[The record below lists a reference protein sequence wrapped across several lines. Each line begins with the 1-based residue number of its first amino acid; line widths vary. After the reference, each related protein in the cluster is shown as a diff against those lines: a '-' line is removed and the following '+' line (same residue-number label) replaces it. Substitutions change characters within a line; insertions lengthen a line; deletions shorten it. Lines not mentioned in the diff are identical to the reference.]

1 MKQPLVSICIPTYK
15 QITYLKKCIESVLKQ
30 DFEDYELIIT
40 DDSPDDSIKNFL
52 KVNLK
57 NKTYFYKRNNPALG
71 SPENWNSALR
81 LAKGKYIKL
90 MHHDDFFTQANSL
103 RLMVEK
109 LEVDK
114 TQFLFCQT
122 DVWYTKSNTHRIHQP
137 NFNQLK
143 IIKSDPA
150 FLFFK
155 NMIGAPSATI
165 FLNLN
170 QQFDKQLKWLVDVDF
185 YIRYLNAG
193 SFSYFSEP
201 LICTSHDIE
210 GQITG
215 EVLHDKIIQ
224 IREHVLVF
232 NKLGNNK
239 NNSKSYEDFFDDL
252 FYTHSIITYSSL
264 CEIVPEAITKADFY
278 KKVLKNSLKNRFW
291 KKWKKKFFTSR
302 YNNYIFKLEQFK

>member
-1 MKQPLVSICIPTYK
+1 
-15 QITYLKKCIESVLKQ
+15 
-30 DFEDYELIIT
+30 
-40 DDSPDDSIKNFL
+40 
-52 KVNLK
+52 
-57 NKTYFYKRNNPALG
+57 
-71 SPENWNSALR
+71 
-81 LAKGKYIKL
+81 
-90 MHHDDFFTQANSL
+90 
-103 RLMVEK
+103 MVEK

-122 DVWYTKSNTHRIHQP
+122 DVWYTKLNTHRLHQP
-137 NFNQLK
+137 NFNQLNLMRRN
-143 IIKSDPA
+143 PA

-155 NMIGAPSATI
+155 NMIGAPSATL

-170 QQFDKQLKWLVDVDF
+170 QQFDKHLKWLVDVDF

-215 EVLHDKIIQ
+215 EILYDKIIQ

-232 NKLGNNK
+232 NKLGDNI

-252 FYTHSIITYSSL
+252 FYSHNITSYSNL
-264 CEIVPEAITKADFY
+264 CEIVPDANEKVDFY
-278 KKVLKNSLKNRFW
+278 KKVIKNISKHRFW
-291 KKWKKKFFTSR
+291 KKCKKKFFTSR